1 MADFRIDFAAI
12 AALIGA
18 LHPAIMSANPS
29 ESPIPL
35 AEITHGPSKFEAF
48 LDRNQKLLVVVA
60 ILIALGTAGFV
71 VYRGIEKSRQETAG
85 AELLAARDMDDLRA
99 VINNHEGTQA
109 AKSASVLLAEAQW
122 SSGQQ
127 EDSIATL
134 EAFLA
139 KEPKHPA
146 APTAKAS
153 LAAKWMVQGKNAE
166 AVTLFE
172 ELADDPAAR
181 HLAPYALI
189 CLGDI
194 AMNAAD
200 ASRAEEAYSRA
211 ASEFSTSD
219 YARVASSRLQDL
231 KAKAP
236 VAVAPPAP
244 KEAPGDDIPDSI
256 RAPEE
261 PVEGDSATGALE
273 QSEGA
278 LTGALIGAAAGAL
291 IGGEESQTPPEEN
304 PSNEE

>member
-18 LHPAIMSANPS
+18 LHRAIMSAKPS
-29 ESPIPL
+29 PSPIPL

-48 LDRNQKLLVVVA
+48 LDRNQKLLVVAA

-71 VYRGIEKSRQETAG
+71 VYRGIEQSRQETAG

-99 VINNHEGTQA
+99 VINNHQGTQA

-127 EDSIATL
+127 EDAIATL
-134 EAFLA
+134 KTFLA
-139 KEPKHPA
+139 TQADHPA

-153 LAAKWMVQGKNAE
+153 LAAKWMVQDKRDE
-166 AVTLFE
+166 ALPLFQ

-189 CLGDI
+189 CIGDM
-194 AMNAAD
+194 AMNAGD
-200 ASRAEEAYSRA
+200 VSRAEEAYSRA
-211 ASEFSTSD
+211 SADFSSSD
-219 YARVASSRLQDL
+219 YAAVASSRLRDL
-231 KAKAP
+231 KAQAP
-236 VAVAPPAP
+236 VVVTAPASD
-244 KEAPGDDIPDSI
+244 ETTGDDIPDSI

-261 PVEGDSATGALE
+261 AVEDGAVEPAAPKEAATAATPGAAVE
-273 QSEGA
+273 
-278 LTGALIGAAAGAL
+278 ALIGD
-291 IGGEESQTPPEEN
+291 ESSGTHPEEN
-304 PSNEE
+304 TSGGE